1 MPIRAQ
7 HYQGGTSLPVVW
19 SDKGRLHII
28 KFGQIN
34 ALHTLPAEDSWTLDI
49 AELPCMCN
57 GLFPS
62 DWLENLHDALSRLHH
77 IPHSHNRDKDSYLLA
92 IFSILNCFTFD
103 FHQIGTTAANLFKRA
118 ESYAKILQSPVS
130 TCCFCTLVF
139 PPYTVDLSKE

>member
-19 SDKGRLHII
+19 PDKGRLHII

-92 IFSILNCFTFD
+92 IFSILNSFTFD
-103 FHQIGTTAANLFKRA
+103 FHQIGTELPRISLRERSHTQRFFNPPNRCLLFLIR
-118 ESYAKILQSPVS
+118 SVL
-130 TCCFCTLVF
+130 CC
-139 PPYTVDLSKE
+139 Y